1 MSDRPLL
8 DEPSDPDP
16 ERERDPDPDPA
27 DHPEPAAES
36 APRPRGSALATTV
49 GVVGEVLITLGV
61 LLGLFV
67 VWQLWWT
74 DVVADR
80 EQADIVRGLGWVAPT
95 TPPTVVQTAEP
106 DPRRYDDA
114 PVAAEPAAGTTF
126 AVLRVPRW
134 GADYLR
140 PISQGTSKEEVLDV
154 LGIGHYEGTEMPG
167 AIGNFAVAGHRVTY
181 GKPFNRIEELAV
193 DDPLVVQ
200 TADTWYVYRVTYAEV
215 VSPAQTEVLAPVPGQ
230 PGAEP
235 TVAVMTLTTC
245 HPMYSARERYVVH
258 ADLDYWMPVD
268 AGIPEEIT
276 PTRGGD

>member
-1 MSDRPLL
+1 MSDETAVR
-8 DEPSDPDP
+8 
-16 ERERDPDPDPA
+16 A
-27 DHPEPAAES
+27 
-36 APRPRGSALATTV
+36 RPRRRGSVLLAAI
-49 GVVGEVLITLGV
+49 GVLGELLITLGV

-80 EQADIVRGLGWVAPT
+80 EQADIVEDLGWVAPT
-95 TPPTVVQTAEP
+95 TPPADEPVPTLEP
-106 DPRRYDDA
+106 DLRRYDEA
-114 PVAAEPAAGTTF
+114 PVIAEPAVTTTF

-140 PISQGTSKEEVLDV
+140 PISQGTSKADVLDV
-154 LGIGHYEGTEMPG
+154 LGIGHYEGTAMPG
-167 AIGNFAVAGHRVTY
+167 GIGNFAVAGHRVTY

-200 TADTWYVYRVTYAEV
+200 TQDTWYVYRVTYAEV

-230 PGAEP
+230 PGAQATE
-235 TVAVMTLTTC
+235 AMMTLTTC

-258 ADLDYWMPVD
+258 AVLDYWMPVD
-268 AGIPEEIT
+268 AGIPEELT
-276 PTRGGD
+276 PTPTSTSGGD